1 MAAGWALLAIC
12 ILHTIVFAPHPWWS
26 AWLSGPFRTED
37 LPLESMVQFW
47 ALPGGFVVPGALLAA
62 MIMGRG
68 RRGQTAP
75 GYIAPA
81 LAAWGALCLWMVGP
95 SGFLTVIVP
104 VTLLVVA
111 RFRDRQQPRWPHA
124 APPLRRPTS
133 RLTGPHAARTGPV
146 RVPADRPPPGR

>member
-111 RFRDRQQPRWPHA
+111 RFRDRQQA
-124 APPLRRPTS
+124 A
-133 RLTGPHAARTGPV
+133 V
-146 RVPADRPPPGR
+146 DPALAD